1 MKEVVIL
8 DVVFTIYS
16 KTVIFKRNGKMFGW
30 HLNKDVDLYKIDLSV
45 IGWPARQIVDNRI
58 IKYRSGNEA

>member
-1 MKEVVIL
+1 
-8 DVVFTIYS
+8 
-16 KTVIFKRNGKMFGW
+16 MFGW